1 MMKATRRRFFAQL
14 SLALLS
20 SFLAAC
26 TTLQPR
32 LQPPVASL
40 ESLRIESA
48 VEGQTRI
55 ALTLALDN
63 PNELSVT
70 LDALDFSLAIA
81 DTPVASGA
89 LTAPLTL
96 PALGTSRAQVE
107 VSTSF
112 AALRSALD
120 ASLQRGSIDY
130 ELAGNAVISG
140 SRLPFSR
147 RGRKT
152 VADLLGGRG

>member
-1 MMKATRRRFFAQL
+1 MKTTRRRFFAQL
-14 SLALLS
+14 SLALVAP
-20 SFLAAC
+20 FPPAC
-26 TTLQPR
+26 ATLQPT
-32 LQPPVASL
+32 LQPPVVSL

-48 VEGQTRI
+48 VEGRTRI
-55 ALTLALDN
+55 ALSLSLDN

-81 DTPVASGA
+81 DMPVASGA
-89 LTAPLTL
+89 LTVPLTL
-96 PALGTSRAQVE
+96 PARGTSRAQLE

-120 ASLQRGSIDY
+120 ASLVRGSIDY
-130 ELAGNAVISG
+130 ELAGNAVIAG
-140 SRLPFSR
+140 SRLPFSK

>member
-1 MMKATRRRFFAQL
+1 MKTTRRRFLAQL
-14 SLALLS
+14 SLALVA
-20 SFLAAC
+20 SFPAAC
-26 TTLQPR
+26 ATLRPT
-32 LQPPVASL
+32 LQPPVVSL

-48 VEGQTRI
+48 VEGRTRI

-70 LDALDFSLAIA
+70 LDALDFALTIA
-81 DTPVASGA
+81 DMPVASGA
-89 LTAPLTL
+89 LGAPLTL
-96 PALGTSRAQVE
+96 PALGTSRAQLD
-107 VSTSF
+107 VSTSL

-120 ASLQRGSIDY
+120 ASLVRGSIDY
-130 ELAGNAVISG
+130 ELAGAAVIAG
-140 SRLPFSR
+140 SRLPFSK

>member
-26 TTLQPR
+26 ATLQPR
-32 LQPPVASL
+32 LQPPTVSL

-48 VEGQTRI
+48 VEGRTRI
-55 ALTLALDN
+55 ALTVSLDN
-63 PNELSVT
+63 PNERSVT
-70 LDALDFSLAIA
+70 VDALDFSLTIA
-81 DTPVASGA
+81 DVPVASGA
-89 LTAPLTL
+89 LTAPLAL
-96 PALGTSRAQVE
+96 PALGAARAQIE

-112 AALRSALD
+112 AVLGSALD
-120 ASLQRGSIDY
+120 ASLLRGSIDY
-130 ELAGNAVISG
+130 ELAGNAVIAG
-140 SRLPFSR
+140 SRLPFYR
-147 RGRKT
+147 RGQKT